1 MEAVSFSEKLVN
13 FYQTTWPHI
22 PEYGILQNI
31 NIPRK
36 LPIQDSRFS
45 QQDCWRFKSSGML
58 HHFNRQTDANFSMD
72 CSTLKMSVT
81 IYQRTQCTT
90 PEDLN
95 LILLRACSQSCQTPP
110 VDLQQAQWNHLCM
123 VSGSMMKSFLWNWC
137 TFCGRQKL
145 TSIHLLTRT
154 CTIPVEIRSSYTAFK
169 LRANVLRCKIRSN
182 GVSASS
188 AFSRSGLH
196 NHTMQV

>member
-1 MEAVSFSEKLVN
+1 
-13 FYQTTWPHI
+13 
-22 PEYGILQNI
+22 
-31 NIPRK
+31 
-36 LPIQDSRFS
+36 
-45 QQDCWRFKSSGML
+45 
-58 HHFNRQTDANFSMD
+58 MD
-72 CSTLKMSVT
+72 CSTFKISVT
-81 IYQRTQCTT
+81 IYQPIQCNT
-90 PEDLN
+90 PEHLN
-95 LILLRACSQSCQTPP
+95 LRLLRACRQSCETLLA
-110 VDLQQAQWNHLCM
+110 DLQQAQSSHLCM

-169 LRANVLRCKIRSN
+169 FRANVLRCKIRSN

-196 NHTMQV
+196 NHTMHV